1 MNWRVEW
8 VIFEILY
15 NMFTFAYNPKMPT
28 ETLSE
33 LTFMNSIHELVYNY
47 SSLVTA
53 HMQEIILKKISE
65 IYKLLYMINS
75 NLFKR
80 FYHKAY

>member
-1 MNWRVEW
+1 
-8 VIFEILY
+8 
-15 NMFTFAYNPKMPT
+15 MFTFAYKMPT

-33 LTFMNSIHELVYNY
+33 LTFTNSIHELVYNY

-53 HMQEIILKKISE
+53 HMQEIILKKKSE